1 MMKRLRINPLVLVAA
16 ALLLSDAPTAQAK
29 DTITIGKGSG
39 ILWAGF
45 QRGISLYGDL
55 NEGTSVS
62 PHGYASL
69 SDQAGECI
77 EASRLKEI
85 AGVLALEI
93 APGVGIAPRISFY
106 SDWPRS
112 AAFGGGNGNIS
123 GSFTTEGGSAQI
135 DGAGLSQTQ
144 VLPLVRDK
152 RSPRQWCFTLY
163 SYDYGTDILDPSRAR
178 HIQFDGHWVIVAD
191 GNQSQQRGIPF
202 PQIYAASYT
211 WGGTGN
217 LREPWFPPGTTLR
230 ISTLECNIDTPRDIN
245 FGDVPR
251 NINRDAELK
260 VQTVNFNV
268 DCTQDVDTED
278 TNIEV
283 RFNALS
289 GLYKTSEINKLAFG
303 DPNGAYLTGTLSGEP
318 EGFCGTANGVKFDTT
333 PLDIGIMGATD
344 TIKRFPNKM
353 TWRLCSG
360 GDKLQTGE
368 IKASAELLVTFN

>member
-1 MMKRLRINPLVLVAA
+1 MMKRLRINPLALIAA

-45 QRGISLYGDL
+45 NGDVAIYGKLED
-55 NEGTSVS
+55 GKSMS
-62 PHGYASL
+62 PEGYAAL
-69 SDQAGECI
+69 SDKPYECI
-77 EASRLKEI
+77 EASKLKEI
-85 AGVLALEI
+85 AGVLAYEI
-93 APGVGIAPRISFY
+93 APGVGIAPRIRFY
-106 SDWPRS
+106 SDVWQAGFSNRGS
-112 AAFGGGNGNIS
+112 IS
-123 GSFTTEGGSAQI
+123 GNFTTEGGSAEI
-135 DGAGLSQTQ
+135 RGNTISHTQT
-144 VLPLVRDK
+144 LPLK
-152 RSPRQWCFTLY
+152 RPRTTDRQWCFTMAQ
-163 SYDYGTDILDPSRAR
+163 TDRWDEFLERSQDRYLSFR
-178 HIQFDGHWVIVAD
+178 GHWVIVAD
-191 GNQSQQRGIPF
+191 GTQKMQRGIRF
-202 PQIYAASYT
+202 PDIHAASFT
-211 WGGTGN
+211 PDRTGN
-217 LREPWFPPGTTLR
+217 LREPWFPAGTTLR

-251 NINRDAELK
+251 NLNRNAELA

-268 DCTQDVDTED
+268 DCTQDVDIED

-289 GLYKTSEINKLAFG
+289 GLHKNSEINKLAFG

-344 TIKRFPNKM
+344 TIKRFPYKM

-368 IKASAELLVTFN
+368 IKASAEVLVTFN